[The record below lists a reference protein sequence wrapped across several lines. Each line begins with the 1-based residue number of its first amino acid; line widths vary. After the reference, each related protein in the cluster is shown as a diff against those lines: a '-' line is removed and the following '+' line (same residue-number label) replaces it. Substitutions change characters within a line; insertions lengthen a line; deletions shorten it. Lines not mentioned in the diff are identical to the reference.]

1 MWKKKKH
8 DPYDDDYP
16 WKENFE
22 EEEKSPTAATWS
34 PFANWLMRIFF
45 PIFVVSFIT
54 FVICLLTATTRL
66 GAYSMIVSLAS
77 FAIWFYAFLCFK
89 DNTGATYFYDEIL

>member
-34 PFANWLMRIFF
+34 PFANFLMRVFF
-45 PIFVVSFIT
+45 PIFVVSGIAAPICFFFRAIEPCAYCT
-54 FVICLLTATTRL
+54 LSFLGSFV
-66 GAYSMIVSLAS
+66 
-77 FAIWFYAFLCFK
+77 IWFYAFLSFK

>member
-22 EEEKSPTAATWS
+22 EEEKSIITKSIDFILYLGIALVWIGLFTS
-34 PFANWLMRIFF
+34 ILGCVVFALMSKWEMF
-45 PIFVVSFIT
+45 
-54 FVICLLTATTRL
+54 
-66 GAYSMIVSLAS
+66 AYSYIIFLVSVFLFFAFMIEP
-77 FAIWFYAFLCFK
+77 K
-89 DNTGATYFYDEIL
+89 DPGVYNYDEYD